1 MSQHP
6 AVEARLAAELDAA
19 GLLVTRARPT
29 PRALAH
35 ADLGRLAYLQ
45 CVLKVGRPRC
55 TPGAHAGAAQ

>member
-19 GLLVTRARPT
+19 GLLVTRARPE

-35 ADLGRLAYLQ
+35 ADLGRLTYLQ
-45 CVLKVGRPRC
+45 CVLKVASP
-55 TPGAHAGAAQ
+55 H